1 MIEEMIKNLEE
12 LLYLTK
18 FINKYDGKKKDVKNV
33 KKVID
38 YLKRQ
43 DYDKVFSDEVNN
55 DYV

>member
-38 YLKRQ
+38 CLKRQ